1 MTRQTP
7 AAVPVAILIPCYN
20 EAAAIASVIA
30 ECREHLPFAR
40 IHVFD
45 NQSTDGTAG
54 IARGLGAEVASVSLR
69 GKGHVVRRMFADV
82 EAEVYVLVDGD
93 ATYDLSEVPRMI
105 ARLLHER
112 LDMVVGTRVPDGD
125 RSEVYRAG
133 HQWGNRML
141 TATVRALFG
150 GGFLDMLSGLRVFS
164 RRYVKSFPA
173 RARGFETET
182 ELTVHA
188 LELRMAHAEV
198 PVRYRARPDG
208 SRSKLS
214 TYRDG
219 ARILLTIAKMVLKER
234 PLASFTLAAALL
246 SLLSVGLAVPIVLEY
261 MHTGLVPR
269 LPTAVLA
276 TGIMLTA
283 LLSQVC
289 GAVLHVVTLG
299 RQEAKQLA
307 YLAIPAPDAGE
318 RPPAATQTQQASH
331 RVVPSS
337 P

>member
-1 MTRQTP
+1 MTRRAP
-7 AAVPVAILIPCYN
+7 PAVPVAVVIPCYN
-20 EAAAIASVIA
+20 EAAAIGSVIA
-30 ECREHLPFAR
+30 ECREHLPWAR

-45 NQSTDGTAG
+45 NGSSDGTAA
-54 IARGLGAEVASVSLR
+54 IARGLGAEVRTVSLR
-69 GKGHVVRRMFADV
+69 GKGNVVRRMFADV

-93 ATYDLSEVPRMI
+93 ATYDLSGVPEMVG
-105 ARLLHER
+105 RLLDER
-112 LDMVVGTRVPDGD
+112 LDMVVGTRVPEGD
-125 RSEVYRAG
+125 AGAAYRAG

-141 TATVRALFG
+141 TAAVRSLFG
-150 GGFLDMLSGLRVFS
+150 GAFQDMLSGLRVFS
-164 RRYVKSFPA
+164 RRYVKSFPS

-188 LELRMAHAEV
+188 LELRMAYAEV
-198 PVRYRARPDG
+198 PVRYRARPEG
-208 SRSKLS
+208 SQSKLS

-219 ARILLTIAKMVLKER
+219 ARILLTIAKLVLKER

-246 SLLSVGLAVPIVLEY
+246 SLLSVGLAAPIVLEY

-307 YLAIPAPDAGE
+307 YLAIPAP
-318 RPPAATQTQQASH
+318 QA
-331 RVVPSS
+331 REP
-337 P
+337 